1 MTQQLVIHLGRE
13 TIYTAM
19 LVAGPI
25 LALALII
32 GLAVGIFQAV
42 TSINEMTLTFIPK
55 IVVVLLSIVLL
66 SPWMMQVILG
76 YTQEIFNTIQ
86 LVAH

>member
-1 MTQQLVIHLGRE
+1 
-13 TIYTAM
+13 M

>member
-13 TIYTAM
+13 TIYAAM

-66 SPWMMQVILG
+66 SPWMMSVILG
-76 YTQEIFNTIQ
+76 YTHEIFNTIQ
-86 LVAH
+86 LVSH